1 MNYKTQAEA
10 QAKADALNAKY
21 GKVVY
26 RVVADEAGSR
36 YRVTTR

>member
-1 MNYKTQAEA
+1 MDYKTIEEA

-26 RVVADEAGSR
+26 RVIQTPNGR
-36 YRVTTR
+36 FRPTTR